1 MPDKPA
7 SKSTERPASADP
19 QPRKPRILIVD
30 DEKNMRWVLSKA
42 LRASGYDVLEAAS
55 GAQALALADKNP
67 FDLVLLDYKMPEMDG
82 LTVLRKLKSMKA
94 HVPVIMLTAHGNI
107 ENAVEA
113 VKSGAAEYL
122 TKPFDLEELK
132 LAVAKAGR
140 VGELEREVD
149 LLRQEIRDVVDV
161 EAVVGASRAMKDIYE
176 MVGKVA
182 ASSATVMIYGESGTG
197 KERIARAIHD
207 LSPRTNGPYVQVSCA
222 ALPETLLES
231 ELFGYEKGAFTGAVG
246 SKPGR
251 FELADGGTLFLDEI
265 GEMSPGIQVKL
276 LRVLQE
282 RSFERLGGT
291 RTLTVDVRILAA
303 TNRDLLAAIDAG
315 IFREDLYYRLN
326 VVPMTLPPLRDR
338 VEDIPTLVQHFLERF
353 GAANRKV
360 SKKAMAAL
368 AAYPW
373 PGNIR
378 ELENT
383 IERAAILGEGAT
395 VDLEDLPA
403 EVRGGEAAAVCE
415 PTGAWELPKEG
426 TDVPERLLDLMDRAV
441 KRSKGSASKAA
452 KLLGM
457 TEAEFSYMRE
467 QLGLRHH

>member
-1 MPDKPA
+1 MSGDEKA
-7 SKSTERPASADP
+7 KA
-19 QPRKPRILIVD
+19 PRKPRILVVD

-42 LRASGYDVLEAAS
+42 LRSSDYDVLEAAS
-55 GAQALALADKNP
+55 GPQALALAEKNP
-67 FDLVLLDYKMPEMDG
+67 FDLVILDYKMPDMDG
-82 LTVLRKLKSMKA
+82 ITVLKRLKESRP

-132 LAVAKAGR
+132 LAVSKATR

-149 LLRQEIRDVVDV
+149 LLREEIRQKVDV
-161 EAVVGASRAMKDIYE
+161 EAVVGTSQAMAEIYD
-176 MVGKVA
+176 VVKKVA
-182 ASSATVMIYGESGTG
+182 TSNATVMIYGESGTG
-197 KERIARAIHD
+197 KERIARAIHE
-207 LSPRTNGPYVQVSCA
+207 LSPRAHGPYIQVACA

-265 GEMSPGIQVKL
+265 GEISPAIQVKL

-291 RTLTVDVRILAA
+291 RTLTVDVRIIAA
-303 TNRDLLAAIDAG
+303 TNRDLLAAIDCG
-315 IFREDLYYRLN
+315 TFREDLYYRLN
-326 VVPMTLPPLRDR
+326 VVPITLPPLRDR
-338 VEDIPTLVQHFLERF
+338 KEDIPVLVGHFLERF
-353 GAANRKV
+353 GAGRRKV
-360 SKKAMAAL
+360 SKKALDAL
-368 AAYPW
+368 LAYSW

-383 IERAAILGEGAT
+383 IERAVILSEGETLDA
-395 VDLEDLPA
+395 DELPA
-403 EVRGGEAAAVCE
+403 EVREASRPGRRKAAARRGV
-415 PTGAWELPKEG
+415 WELPAAG
-426 TDVPERLLDLMDRAV
+426 MDLPEELRRLFDDALV
-441 KRSKGSASKAA
+441 RSKGSPAKAA
-452 KLLGM
+452 KLLGLTQM
-457 TEAEFSYMRE
+457 EFTLLQE
-467 QLGLRHH
+467 QLARH